1 MDKLNSC
8 ISFLNK
14 MNFVLL
20 VALIGS
26 LGLNIYYYIELKR
39 YQMNDSTYKAKWQ
52 ELMGIHNPINI
63 ILWTIAIFSL
73 LVYLGYVFS
82 N

>member
-1 MDKLNSC
+1 MD
-8 ISFLNK
+8 
-14 MNFVLL
+14 FVLL

-39 YQMNDSTYKAKWQ
+39 YQMGDSTYKANWQ
-52 ELMGIHNPINI
+52 EFMGIHNPINI
-63 ILWTIAIFSL
+63 ILWTIVIVFL
-73 LVYLGYVFS
+73 LVYLVLSIAFFLF